1 MTFIRFLLNGAILG
15 ALTFIVQ
22 FYLDSY
28 ISLISEYHQ
37 LYSSIVVIMPFIL
50 INFLSQKHFVFKR
63 NGFFF
68 RFLFAN
74 GLIMMLVSI
83 GSYLINNLKIAQFMI
98 LDHSFNLSFV
108 LASIICVP
116 ISFILKS
123 RLVFNK

>member
-1 MTFIRFLLNGAILG
+1 MTFIRFLLNGTILG

-28 ISLISEYHQ
+28 ISLISKYHQ

-50 INFLSQKHFVFKR
+50 INFLSQKHFVFK
-63 NGFFF
+63 
-68 RFLFAN
+68 
-74 GLIMMLVSI
+74 I